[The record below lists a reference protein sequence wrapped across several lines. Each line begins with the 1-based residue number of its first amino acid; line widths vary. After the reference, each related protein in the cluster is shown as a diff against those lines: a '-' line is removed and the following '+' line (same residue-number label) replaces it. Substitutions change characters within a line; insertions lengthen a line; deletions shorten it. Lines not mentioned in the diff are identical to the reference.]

1 MKRLGV
7 TLINLREREA
17 PPLRLRSVT
26 RAGTGAKLRSAPRR
40 EQHRRQVR
48 ENYAEGAKA
57 IQAARGVWHQRRFAR
72 RVQLTRSIRAL
83 TPRGTV
89 GEQVRRQLPEEC
101 SSCDERTKKNRPEAA
116 KFANKRLKR
125 LTFVPVKPEL
135 TPLLQ
140 KYHVPKTKKAK
151 KKVVEEDDEP
161 DTTNPVNKKKD
172 GPPDQSDG
180 DGDSPDWGADDSCAA
195 AVAAN

>member
-17 PPLRLRSVT
+17 PPLRLRSVA

-57 IQAARGVWHQRRFAR
+57 IQAARGVWHQRRFAQ
-72 RVQLTRSIRAL
+72 RVQLTRS
-83 TPRGTV
+83 
-89 GEQVRRQLPEEC
+89 EEC
-101 SSCDERTKKNRPEAA
+101 SSCDERTKRNRPEAA

>member
-7 TLINLREREA
+7 TVINLREREA

-26 RAGTGAKLRSAPRR
+26 RTGTGAKLRSVPRR

-57 IQAARGVWHQRRFAR
+57 IQAARGVWHQRRFAQ

-83 TPRGTV
+83 TPKGTV
-89 GEQVRRQLPEEC
+89 GEQVRRQLSKEC
-101 SSCDERTKKNRPEAA
+101 STCDERTKKNRPEAA

-125 LTFVPVKPEL
+125 LTFVPVKPKL

-140 KYHVPKTKKAK
+140 KYHFPKTKKAK

>member
-17 PPLRLRSVT
+17 PPLRLRSVA
-26 RAGTGAKLRSAPRR
+26 RAGTGVKLRSAPRR

-57 IQAARGVWHQRRFAR
+57 IQAARGVWHQRRFAQR
-72 RVQLTRSIRAL
+72 DQLTRSIRAL

-125 LTFVPVKPEL
+125 LTFVPVKPVL

-140 KYHVPKTKKAK
+140 KYHVPK
-151 KKVVEEDDEP
+151 
-161 DTTNPVNKKKD
+161 
-172 GPPDQSDG
+172 DQES
-180 DGDSPDWGADDSCAA
+180 
-195 AVAAN
+195 